1 MLNTQAQN
9 YLYNDRKVSLYLKN
23 VKGMGVDKNVEEM
36 SDDMVH

>member
-23 VKGMGVDKNVEEM
+23 GKGMGVDKNVEEI
-36 SDDMVH
+36 SDMVP